1 MLQETSNC
9 AGNFKPL
16 AASRLMSP
24 FYSKAIDNDG
34 TAPGDLPF
42 EFPCLFAAVKEA
54 KHVPAELEL
63 KVDCIRS
70 F

>member
-1 MLQETSNC
+1 
-9 AGNFKPL
+9 
-16 AASRLMSP
+16 MSP

-42 EFPCLFAAVKEA
+42 EFPFLFAAVKEA